1 MSIYGYHNIPVDIQK
16 EEIMLQVKSEKDSLR
31 YLREYSD
38 GKIEKIILSKNHRVL
53 INPIEPL
60 HLPKEMTPYLLI
72 KPENPIVVEPRT
84 KRTIY
89 LKFPIEIGILISGAE
104 EYKVLDIMTFVKQKL
119 TLYGEIRGG
128 VICKFWESRVF
139 DSIPQTD
146 PMKEGVMELSIHNTT
161 ARWHEITQPVFN
173 AYGMKIYYGDNAVSM
188 RAGLKIYTG
197 GIGET
202 EFYDSPIYKGMTKA
216 IELYTTRKIPVKSP
230 KFIMEWG
237 L

>member
-1 MSIYGYHNIPVDIQK
+1 MSLYGYHNIPFDIQ
-16 EEIMLQVKSEKDSLR
+16 EEGITLHAKSEKDSLH
-31 YLREYSD
+31 YIREFNEE
-38 GKIEKIILSKNHRVL
+38 KIEKLILTKNQKIL

-60 HLPKEMTPYLLI
+60 HMPREITPYLLV
-72 KPENPIVVEPRT
+72 KPENPIVIEPKTR
-84 KRTIY
+84 RSIY
-89 LKFPIEIGILISGAE
+89 MKFPIEIGVFIIGAE
-104 EYKVLDIMTFVKQKL
+104 EYNVLDIMTLVRQKL

-128 VICKFWESRVF
+128 VICKFWKSEIF
-139 DSIPQTD
+139 DSIPQVD
-146 PMKEGVMELSIHNTT
+146 PIKEGVMELTINNTT

-173 AYGMKIYYGDNAVSM
+173 AYGMKLYYHDKTVSM

-202 EFYDSPIYKGMTKA
+202 EFFDTPIYKGMSKS
-216 IELYTTRKIPVKSP
+216 IELYTARMIPVKSP